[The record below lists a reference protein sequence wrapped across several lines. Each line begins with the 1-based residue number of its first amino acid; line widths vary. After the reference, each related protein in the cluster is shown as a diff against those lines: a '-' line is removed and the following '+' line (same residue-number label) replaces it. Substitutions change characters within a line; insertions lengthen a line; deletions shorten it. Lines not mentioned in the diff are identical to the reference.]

1 MKLIIKRNRFWIE
14 IIALGSGIAFAV
26 ALLIATL
33 GAALSLTSE
42 PAVGQ
47 QVESPA
53 PQTNSP
59 RPHATVRPA
68 RQDLPQ
74 INGSRTFEG
83 MITCSQCGA
92 KHAPKLGES
101 AADCTRNCVRTG
113 ASFSLVN
120 GERVYQLGGDP
131 NILKKIAGQR
141 ARVVGVLHGD
151 TIEVSALDEI

>member
-1 MKLIIKRNRFWIE
+1 MKLIIKRNRLWIE
-14 IIALGSGIAFAV
+14 IVAVASGIAFAV

-33 GAALSLTSE
+33 GAALSLTGE

-47 QVESPA
+47 EVESPA
-53 PQTNSP
+53 PAAS
-59 RPHATVRPA
+59 AVVKPA

-74 INGSRTFEG
+74 IYASATFEG
-83 MITCSQCGA
+83 MVTCSQCGA

-120 GERVYQLGGDP
+120 GEKVYQLGGDMDL
-131 NILKKIAGQR
+131 LKRVAGTR
-141 ARVVGVLHGD
+141 TRIIGVMHGN
-151 TIEVSALDEI
+151 TIEVSSLDQI